1 MIDEVMMLRH
11 GRTQYNLEHRLQGQI
26 DVPLDRSTRPDSR
39 SLHGITGPR

>member
-26 DVPLDRSTRPDSR
+26 DVPSTS
-39 SLHGITGPR
+39 

>member
-26 DVPLDRSTRPDSR
+26 DVPLDIVGQWQIAKPGFALASR
-39 SLHGITGPR
+39 

>member
-26 DVPLDRSTRPDSR
+26 NRLMFPLAMVAPWF
-39 SLHGITGPR
+39 